1 MRQRHERKFGFRNSE
16 FGESHTPNPK
26 VKLHPQCAEG
36 TSENSEFGIRN
47 SENRTHQPKVKLHPQ
62 CAKGASEKPAFCTS
76 FPFDEKCSDFAQ
88 VAPFFR
94 RNRRQMSEIWAFIG
108 KSRPYPYAQGKTN
121 LFKSVRTWWKVL
133 RNCRSCCFRRW
144 QAVHMYCEPPK
155 TKRLITSIKAD
166 ISKSAQNI
174 KIYLHPLI
182 AARQIR

>member
-1 MRQRHERKFGFRNSE
+1 MQCAKRKFGFRNSE

-26 VKLHPQCAEG
+26 KKL
-36 TSENSEFGIRN
+36 N
-47 SENRTHQPKVKLHPQ
+47 PQ
-62 CAKGASEKPAFCTS
+62 CAKGASEKPAFCTDL
-76 FPFDEKCSDFAQ
+76 PFDEKCSDFAQ

-108 KSRPYPYAQGKTN
+108 NPRHHPHTQGKTN
-121 LFKSVRTWWKVL
+121 LTKSAQISEKVR

-144 QAVHMYCEPPK
+144 QAVHRYCEPPK